1 MVGPQL
7 YLPSES
13 PIYQTGLIG
22 KTSSYCF
29 LGIRLMKPANLAVL
43 SLMFCL
49 VVLQTFYLIFLNKRN
64 DKRRAAMGKT
74 ARQVDYSL
82 ENSSKWAQMKADA
95 AAVAAEDGEKGT
107 AQTVINEHAFED
119 LTDKQNEDFIYSL

>member
-7 YLPSES
+7 YLPREA
-13 PIYQTGLIG
+13 PIYQTGLTG
-22 KTSSYCF
+22 KPSPCCI
-29 LGIRLMKPANLAVL
+29 LRIRLMKPANLAVL
-43 SLMFCL
+43 SVMFCL
-49 VVLQTFYLIFLNKRN
+49 VILQTFYLIF
-64 DKRRAAMGKT
+64 
-74 ARQVDYSL
+74 RQVDYSL